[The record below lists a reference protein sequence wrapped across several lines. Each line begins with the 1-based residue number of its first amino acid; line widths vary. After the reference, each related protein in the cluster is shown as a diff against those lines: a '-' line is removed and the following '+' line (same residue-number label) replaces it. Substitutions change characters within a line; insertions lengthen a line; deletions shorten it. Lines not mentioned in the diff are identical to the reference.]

1 MAQKGFKSTSS
12 PSQVPS
18 SQASRATVAQ
28 ATTQGD
34 RTAIQQAT
42 RTDNPRHH
50 RAGVLEGSIGS
61 GVGYRGPARDIP
73 NHAAKVS
80 RTGFHAHMGVSG
92 AGHKFPGRRV

>member
-1 MAQKGFKSTSS
+1 MVQKGFKITSQPLTPKD
-12 PSQVPS
+12 PSRPV
-18 SQASRATVAQ
+18 VAKPTPQ
-28 ATTQGD
+28 SEG
-34 RTAIQQAT
+34 RTALQQGT

-73 NHAAKVS
+73 NHADKVS
-80 RTGFHAHMGVSG
+80 RTGFHDHMGTSK